1 MAKDESRRD
10 RWVKASQRLRNA
22 FQMAAVSCY
31 MMVLF
36 AQPAAA
42 ADTMWT
48 RFSTIIAD
56 VYGELVGISTIVAVT
71 AAAVALLV
79 RMISRNER
87 AVAEATSWLNRL
99 LPDSRKSKIKPEED
113 MSVKNK
119 ILSLTASLLLLTML
133 TLPAGAVSLDVT
145 DPDAMLP
152 VDIILDQDNKE
163 IRKVY
168 DLSPNTDPSTLPMG
182 QFERD
187 GLLYDCTDVLRE
199 VIIGSETQV
208 ITQEEKVD
216 SDKKDMD
223 TILSLLPQE
232 KEVTTE
238 EGFTGT
244 LTLDLDSIKTE
255 AAGYGSSTQPVTAT
269 RTYPN
274 LANQDLNHLPK
285 SITEGGRTLTLQ
297 DVQWQTDNTYNADDY
312 EIGDR
317 FTAVCTYG
325 GSKTVSY
332 VTGYTTTANYSGE
345 VYRTGVTV
353 IRYTVIFTG
362 TPMEPV
368 AEEQSQSGG
377 LNWLMVALPALA
389 ALGAGTGGTYFF
401 MKRKERKM
409 YEELAESND
418 AAAGHHSDDG
428 DPGTG
433 GGV

>member
-1 MAKDESRRD
+1 MK
-10 RWVKASQRLRNA
+10 KKFL
-22 FQMAAVSCY
+22 
-31 MMVLF
+31 
-36 AQPAAA
+36 
-42 ADTMWT
+42 
-48 RFSTIIAD
+48 
-56 VYGELVGISTIVAVT
+56 
-71 AAAVALLV
+71 
-79 RMISRNER
+79 
-87 AVAEATSWLNRL
+87 
-99 LPDSRKSKIKPEED
+99 
-113 MSVKNK
+113 SV
-119 ILSLTASLLLLTML
+119 TASLLLLTML
-133 TLPAGAVSLDVT
+133 TLPAGAVSVDVT

-152 VDIILDQDNKE
+152 VDIILDQENKE

-187 GLLYDCTDVLRE
+187 GLLYECTDVLRE

-208 ITQEEKVD
+208 ITQEETVD
-216 SDKKDMD
+216 SKKKDMD

-285 SITEGGRTLTLQ
+285 SITEGGRTLQLQ

-332 VTGYTTTANYSGE
+332 VTGYTTKATYSGE

-362 TPMEPV
+362 TPVEPV
-368 AEEQSQSGG
+368 EEGQPQATW
-377 LNWLMVALPALA
+377 LNWLMIALPELAALA
-389 ALGAGTGGTYFF
+389 AGGGGTYLI
-401 MKRKERKM
+401 MRRKERKT
-409 YEELAESND
+409 YEELAESDD
-418 AAAGHHSDDG
+418 AAAGRHGDDG
-428 DPGTG
+428 DSGTG

>member
-1 MAKDESRRD
+1 
-10 RWVKASQRLRNA
+10 
-22 FQMAAVSCY
+22 
-31 MMVLF
+31 
-36 AQPAAA
+36 
-42 ADTMWT
+42 
-48 RFSTIIAD
+48 
-56 VYGELVGISTIVAVT
+56 
-71 AAAVALLV
+71 
-79 RMISRNER
+79 
-87 AVAEATSWLNRL
+87 
-99 LPDSRKSKIKPEED
+99 

-244 LTLDLDSIKTE
+244 SRWIWTASRPKRPGM
-255 AAGYGSSTQPVTAT
+255 AAAPSRSQPP

-274 LANQDLNHLPK
+274 LETKDLNHAAEKL
-285 SITEGGRTLTLQ
+285 TEGRTDPDAPGCPDGRRTTP
-297 DVQWQTDNTYNADDY
+297 YNA
-312 EIGDR
+312 
-317 FTAVCTYG
+317 A
-325 GSKTVSY
+325 
-332 VTGYTTTANYSGE
+332 
-345 VYRTGVTV
+345 
-353 IRYTVIFTG
+353 
-362 TPMEPV
+362 
-368 AEEQSQSGG
+368 
-377 LNWLMVALPALA
+377 
-389 ALGAGTGGTYFF
+389 
-401 MKRKERKM
+401 
-409 YEELAESND
+409 
-418 AAAGHHSDDG
+418 
-428 DPGTG
+428 
-433 GGV
+433 

>member
-1 MAKDESRRD
+1 M
-10 RWVKASQRLRNA
+10 
-22 FQMAAVSCY
+22 
-31 MMVLF
+31 
-36 AQPAAA
+36 
-42 ADTMWT
+42 
-48 RFSTIIAD
+48 
-56 VYGELVGISTIVAVT
+56 
-71 AAAVALLV
+71 
-79 RMISRNER
+79 
-87 AVAEATSWLNRL
+87 
-99 LPDSRKSKIKPEED
+99 
-113 MSVKNK
+113 KNK

-133 TLPAGAVSLDVT
+133 TLPVGAVSVDVT

-152 VDIILDQDNKE
+152 VDIILDQENKE

-187 GLLYDCTDVLRE
+187 GLLYECSDVLRE

-297 DVQWQTDNTYNADDY
+297 DVQWQTDNTANMDGYAVADRY
-312 EIGDR
+312 
-317 FTAVCTYG
+317 TAVATYS
-325 GSKTVSY
+325 GSATSSYVKGYTVTADYTGTVSRIALNRVRY
-332 VTGYTTTANYSGE
+332 VA
-345 VYRTGVTV
+345 
-353 IRYTVIFTG
+353 IFEG
-362 TPMEPV
+362 TPIQPTEP
-368 AEEQSQSGG
+368 AET
-377 LNWLMVALPALA
+377 PATASAFRWSYVLIPI
-389 ALGAGTGGTYFF
+389 GIV
-401 MKRKERKM
+401 
-409 YEELAESND
+409 
-418 AAAGHHSDDG
+418 AAAGAG
-428 DPGTG
+428 VG
-433 GGV
+433 GALLVKHRKENADEEDTE

>member
-1 MAKDESRRD
+1 MKRLETVALRR
-10 RWVKASQRLRNA
+10 
-22 FQMAAVSCY
+22 
-31 MMVLF
+31 LF
-36 AQPAAA
+36 AAILTKRREANGKGREQEGSLGEGVPAAA
-42 ADTMWT
+42 QWFPDG
-48 RFSTIIAD
+48 D
-56 VYGELVGISTIVAVT
+56 GV
-71 AAAVALLV
+71 LL
-79 RMISRNER
+79 
-87 AVAEATSWLNRL
+87 
-99 LPDSRKSKIKPEED
+99 
-113 MSVKNK
+113 
-119 ILSLTASLLLLTML
+119 
-133 TLPAGAVSLDVT
+133 
-145 DPDAMLP
+145 
-152 VDIILDQDNKE
+152 
-163 IRKVY
+163 
-168 DLSPNTDPSTLPMG
+168 
-182 QFERD
+182 
-187 GLLYDCTDVLRE
+187 
-199 VIIGSETQV
+199 
-208 ITQEEKVD
+208 
-216 SDKKDMD
+216 
-223 TILSLLPQE
+223 
-232 KEVTTE
+232 
-238 EGFTGT
+238 
-244 LTLDLDSIKTE
+244 
-255 AAGYGSSTQPVTAT
+255 YGSSTQPVTAT

-377 LNWLMVALPALA
+377 LNWLMVALPVLA
-389 ALGAGTGGTYFF
+389 ALGAGTEGTYFF

-409 YEELAESND
+409 YEELAESSN
-418 AAAGHHSDDG
+418 AADSRRGDDG